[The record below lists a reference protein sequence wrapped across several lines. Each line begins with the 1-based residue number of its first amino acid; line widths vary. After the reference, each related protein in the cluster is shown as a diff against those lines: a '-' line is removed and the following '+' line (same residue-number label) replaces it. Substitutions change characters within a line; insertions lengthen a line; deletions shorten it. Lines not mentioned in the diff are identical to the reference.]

1 MPAIVYRK
9 GSFDTGGPQLVGLQA
24 ANRNFLEALARDEAV
39 DDLSCY
45 APERK
50 DFEDFRSQVDRL
62 RPPST
67 TLSFI
72 PFGDQ
77 AGLARAGVLHRYDP
91 FMASHLWQR
100 RFVDQR
106 LYSVAGIIHSIS
118 SQPSMA
124 AIGNLVVAPFQP
136 WDALICTSKAGK
148 DAVTTLLG
156 NWAEYLAQRLNA
168 RPAINLTLPI
178 IPLAIDCA
186 RFDRGDAAADVRSRT
201 RAQLGVGDD
210 DIVVLFVGRLTFK
223 RKTHP
228 VPMYLALQRAQ
239 QATGARLHFVQ
250 AGQFED
256 AKEEDAFINRG
267 SKVYH

>member
-178 IPLAIDCA
+178 IL
-186 RFDRGDAAADVRSRT
+186 
-201 RAQLGVGDD
+201 
-210 DIVVLFVGRLTFK
+210 
-223 RKTHP
+223 
-228 VPMYLALQRAQ
+228 
-239 QATGARLHFVQ
+239 
-250 AGQFED
+250 
-256 AKEEDAFINRG
+256 
-267 SKVYH
+267 